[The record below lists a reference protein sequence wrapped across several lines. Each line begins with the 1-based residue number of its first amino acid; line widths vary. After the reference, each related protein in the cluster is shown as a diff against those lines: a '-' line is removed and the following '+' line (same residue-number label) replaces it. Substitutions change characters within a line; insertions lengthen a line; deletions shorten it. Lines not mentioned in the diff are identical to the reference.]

1 MKKDYNTPKA
11 EKLEFDYTTTVVA
24 SNGGK
29 GKMPCIISGTAYY
42 EDGAGNQYTVSH
54 GGDE

>member
-29 GKMPCIISGTAYY
+29 GKMPCIISGTVYY
-42 EDGAGNQYTVSH
+42 EDGAGNQYTGSH